1 MAASPESKTSRPIT
15 GYPNSSDLS
24 NHHTAPS
31 CQDKPGEL
39 GEFNVIFGRFPG
51 VSLRINSDFP
61 FVDALPSRPGVLTE
75 DRARAVLTG
84 DLDTAADLAFLGLP
98 TGDGA
103 FGLEGELGVFAGD
116 DLAFDLGGDP
126 LLLVHALNGL
136 TYGFGVLNLGLRGS
150 DRTGELGAGGL
161 GLGVRPRVWELA
173 SLAVGEIDGTVKR
186 AMVLQVMLRVKLWLS
201 NQSMRR
207 RDAPEI
213 P

>member
-1 MAASPESKTSRPIT
+1 MT

-24 NHHTAPS
+24 DHHTAPS
-31 CQDKPGEL
+31 CQDKPGEP
-39 GEFNVIFGRFPG
+39 GEFNAICGRFPG

-84 DLDTAADLAFLGLP
+84 DLDTEADLALFRLP

-103 FGLEGELGVFAGD
+103 FGLEGELGGVFAGD
-116 DLAFDLGGDP
+116 DRVSDLGGDP
-126 LLLVHALNGL
+126 PLLVHVLKGL
-136 TYGFGVLNLGLRGS
+136 TYGFGVLNLGLRGF
-150 DRTGELGAGGL
+150 DMTGELGAGGL

-173 SLAVGEIDGTVKR
+173 SLAVGELDGTVKR
-186 AMVLQVMLRVKLWLS
+186 AMVLQVMLRVKLWVS
-201 NQSMRR
+201 TQSTRR